1 MKCDIFITFN
11 RSTVNSSTLQYHFSH
26 KFHHSKQKLVQFVLS
41 KRNNYRSLN
50 NEVIEE
56 DL

>member
-1 MKCDIFITFN
+1 MKCDIFIIFN